1 MSTATINEKKTGE
14 PTLGPEP
21 VKKKRSIWL
30 KILLG
35 FLALIALLSIFI
47 ATRATHFRVS
57 RSMTMA
63 APPATVFAQVNDFH
77 RWDAWSPWIKLDPNA
92 AVRYEGPESGD
103 GAKFFWSGNA
113 EVGEGG
119 MTIVQSKPDELVK
132 IRLDFV
138 KPFAGTADAEF
149 TFEPVTTDE
158 TKVTWSM
165 SGKNNFVAKAIG
177 LVIDCDEMIGAN
189 FETGLANMKAIV
201 EKKP

>member
-1 MSTATINEKKTGE
+1 MSTATLNERITGDSTDT
-14 PTLGPEP
+14 PAMRR
-21 VKKKRSIWL
+21 KRPLWL
-30 KILLG
+30 RILLG
-35 FLALIALLSIFI
+35 LVAVIAVLAVFI
-47 ATRATHFRVS
+47 ASRPSDFRVS
-57 RSMTMA
+57 RSETMRAVPA
-63 APPATVFAQVNDFH
+63 AVFAQVNDFH
-77 RWDAWSPWIKLDPNA
+77 KWDAWSPWIKLDPNA
-92 AVRYEGPESGD
+92 TVRFEGPESGE

-119 MTIVQSKPDELVK
+119 MTLVESKPDERVK

-149 TFEPVTTDE
+149 TFEPVATNE

-165 SGKNNFVAKAIG
+165 SGKNNFGAKAIS
-177 LVIDCDEMIGAN
+177 LVIDCDKMIGEN